1 MKDTLEGRA
10 VGILVNDGSD
20 AGLVAALRKAAIDA
34 VVVVLS
40 AGGAKALSTEGAA
53 IDFLRNAFGNRKAI
67 AIAAGGQML
76 LQAAGVTPGAG
87 MVAAKDTARFIDAA
101 KTRQRAR
108 EPGVR
113 ILA

>member
-53 IDFLRNAFGNRKAI
+53 IDFLRYVFGNRKAI